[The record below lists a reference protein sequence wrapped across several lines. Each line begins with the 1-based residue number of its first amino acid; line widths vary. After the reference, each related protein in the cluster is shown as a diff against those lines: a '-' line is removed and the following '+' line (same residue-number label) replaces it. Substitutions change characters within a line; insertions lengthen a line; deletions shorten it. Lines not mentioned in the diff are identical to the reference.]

1 MPRSLV
7 IFDMDGTLTHDALD
21 FESLRKELGLQE
33 RIPILEWLE
42 TLPAERRSR
51 AGTILERHER
61 FAAEQSTLRP
71 GALETLDALR
81 SRGVRCA
88 LLTRNSGRSMR
99 RIMQRLQL
107 TFDCSVSRDHGP
119 YKPHPE
125 SIRMVL
131 RQLSVHPGEA
141 LMVGDYLFDIQ
152 AAQAADVDSVLLTEP
167 GLPLPAFARQAG
179 FVVSELNQIVEL
191 IDAPDRFRLNRQ
203 PADSAERNLKC

>member
-1 MPRSLV
+1 
-7 IFDMDGTLTHDALD
+7 
-21 FESLRKELGLQE
+21 
-33 RIPILEWLE
+33 
-42 TLPAERRSR
+42 
-51 AGTILERHER
+51 
-61 FAAEQSTLRP
+61 
-71 GALETLDALR
+71 
-81 SRGVRCA
+81 
-88 LLTRNSGRSMR
+88 
-99 RIMQRLQL
+99 
-107 TFDCSVSRDHGP
+107 
-119 YKPHPE
+119 
-125 SIRMVL
+125 MVL